1 MDFGQ
6 ELPRDDAEAMLYV
19 MLESLLGK
27 LPWNDIISV
36 PAQHISRNQIDFY
49 VKKNDIFVTAIQ
61 IKSIILCNF
70 FDFQQKLVGKQ
81 AEVIASI
88 IYYLQDLKFGA
99 DVDYDE
105 VRERLKNALH
115 AIGGNENDA
124 ISWTTYDVPERNWKD
139 FIVIEENE
147 PSFIQMDFIYNKNPQ
162 I

>member
-1 MDFGQ
+1 M
-6 ELPRDDAEAMLYV
+6 
-19 MLESLLGK
+19 
-27 LPWNDIISV
+27 
-36 PAQHISRNQIDFY
+36 
-49 VKKNDIFVTAIQ
+49 
-61 IKSIILCNF
+61 
-70 FDFQQKLVGKQ
+70 
-81 AEVIASI
+81 IASI